1 MIFSVLPR
9 LHNDSI
15 INETWEGAHPVIAG
29 HALQAILRK
38 KVRLAWGAYV
48 DDVQNRMKDHGLAS
62 VAELLQRNSET
73 CLTKLDT
80 LNREQLDNQ
89 RLYLTEQLY
98 RCFSVME
105 LFNVALE
112 CKDDRLLDMANA
124 YFQWQF
130 LPEDEKL
137 QQPLWSST
145 SAMANLLESRWSLL
159 REQPQ

>member
-1 MIFSVLPR
+1 MLPR

-15 INETWEGAHPVIAG
+15 INETWKGAVIAG

-38 KVRLAWGAYV
+38 SQACLGCTYV

-105 LFNVALE
+105 LFNIALE

-130 LPEDEKL
+130 LPEDEIAATLVVKHL
-137 QQPLWSST
+137 GHGQF
-145 SAMANLLESRWSLL
+145 A
-159 REQPQ
+159 